1 MLPKA
6 RRASRH
12 IATANAERRGA
23 RLKLKNEDFARAKPA
38 EGGKPG
44 LSGLCKYLFASVGF
58 CLPDK
63 LVRVIALAAR
73 EGGFGAR
80 SRTIL
85 LW

>member
-6 RRASRH
+6 RRAGRR

-23 RLKLKNEDFARAKPA
+23 RRKLENENPARARPA

-44 LSGLCKYLFASVGF
+44 LSGWCTALCAGVGGGQLISF
-58 CLPDK
+58 
-63 LVRVIALAAR
+63 VRVASPASR

-80 SRTIL
+80 SRIIV
-85 LW
+85 